1 MNNNY
6 AVEKYIYSI
15 LFYSILLIWL
25 GLIVLWRC
33 NITEVSSE
41 MMSSYS
47 LQFDRKK
54 IKTKNVLITVVNT
67 AQKKLSNQKINSP
80 RLGNIGLMSSGG

>member
-54 IKTKNVLITVVNT
+54 IKTKNVLITVVKT
-67 AQKKLSNQKINSP
+67 IKSKDKLPETRKYWVDV
-80 RLGNIGLMSSGG
+80 

>member
-1 MNNNY
+1 MMLKN
-6 AVEKYIYSI
+6 IYI

-25 GLIVLWRC
+25 GSIVLWRC